1 LGGVTAGNVREGS
14 GGVNPRPT
22 KLPALQILQET
33 ALYLAVM
40 SSNHLSTPKTSFIAK
55 LPRDFAQTVS
65 Y

>member
-1 LGGVTAGNVREGS
+1 VGS

-33 ALYLAVM
+33 PLYLAVM